1 MIAFYALTA
10 DRTNLIG
17 HPIGDPADGTDWL
30 RRRAGIPISPA
41 VGKANTD
48 HVLDVLGLP
57 PTDEHGDAYGDE
69 PADVFLGRVLLAQ
82 AIEPADAGTPATV
95 RNVDDG
101 FGGSPILTAGG
112 RWHDMGRAPGYTD
125 RKLAELRTFAEW
137 CAARGHRVAW
147 A

>member
-69 PADVFLGRVLLAQ
+69 PAD
-82 AIEPADAGTPATV
+82 AGTPATV